1 MNETFRVVNR
11 LDHLMVESLQP
22 EPLFRVFTE
31 AFGLP
36 VAWAFDDYGELWS
49 GGVVAGNVNLE
60 FCRFKEQRFGKAD
73 AWEDGVLARFG
84 GLAFEPS
91 MPVTELAG
99 QLGGLGLAPGAGHQ
113 TENWTDLEVKGLLD
127 PPGLVFL
134 SEYSFDAA
142 AWRAEQVRAF
152 QESGGGRLGLW
163 GVQELAVGV
172 RDMAEAQGWAGLLGG
187 LPPVDDGAWLVGDGL
202 TLRLVPWGKDEITG
216 LTLRVG
222 SVESVVG
229 LLEQAGYPCQESLDG
244 VFLHPQGLL
253 GLRFQL
259 VDGGDGA

>member
-1 MNETFRVVNR
+1 MNDTFRVVNR

-36 VAWAFDDYGELWS
+36 VAWPFDDYGELWS

-60 FCRFKEQRFGKAD
+60 FCRFKERRFGKAD
-73 AWEDGVLARFG
+73 AWENGLLARFG

-99 QLGGLGLAPGAGHQ
+99 QLSGLGLAPGAGHA
-113 TENWTDLEVKGLLD
+113 TENWTDLEVKGLLE

-134 SEYSFDAA
+134 SEYAFDAA
-142 AWRAEQVRAF
+142 AWRAQQQEAF
-152 QESGGGRLGLW
+152 REAGGGHLGLW
-163 GVQELAVGV
+163 GVQELSIGV
-172 RDMAEAQGWAGLLGG
+172 RDLGEAQAWAGLLGG
-187 LPPVDDGAWLVGDGL
+187 LPAVDQGAWLVGEGL

-222 SVESVVG
+222 ELEPVLA
-229 LLEQAGYPCQESLDG
+229 LLEQAGYPCQETLAG
-244 VFLHPQGLL
+244 VYLNPQAML

-259 VDGGDGA
+259 VDGDGT